1 MIQDPVDGVPGSRPR
16 IVRIPWLRFLEIQSP
31 VVELGDPGLEAEDL
45 GSASLGLG
53 I

>member
-1 MIQDPVDGVPGSRPR
+1 MDGVPGSKPR